1 MMNLFMFILGSKF
14 DRNFWLAVFALVG
27 TTIGAGIFGLP
38 YAFSKSGFFVGFL
51 ELVILTGVVLLIQ
64 LIIGEVALKTKGKKR
79 LISYAEEY
87 LGIRWKNAVTISV
100 LLSGIGTLLVY
111 VILGG
116 RFLSVFIDINPFW
129 SSIIFFALWFFMVL
143 FKPRSFGKAEFFIGS
158 FVIFII
164 ALIALSNFNYVNF
177 DNFKFK
183 ELDVANILLPYGII
197 LFAITGYSVIPEMED
212 ILEKEKRKLRSA
224 VIWGTLIPVIIYL
237 IFIFTVVGISGSLTS
252 QDAISGLARALN
264 SKTILWVGSLLG
276 FLAIIEAAL
285 SHGVYIKETI
295 WYDLKANKWVA
306 WVLTGLAPLVLFLLG
321 ARNFVTIIGLVG
333 ALFFGFHAVVILLI
347 HKKSKAFPE
356 KLAYEIHLPEF
367 AYYLIGLLVIF
378 GALLEIWYVI

>member
-1 MMNLFMFILGSKF
+1 MFMLGSKF
-14 DRNFWLAVFALVG
+14 NRNFWLAVFALVG
-27 TTIGAGIFGLP
+27 TTIGAGIFSLP
-38 YAFSKSGFFVGFL
+38 YAFFKSGFFIGFL

-64 LIIGEVALKTKGKKR
+64 LIVGEVALRTKGRKR

-111 VILGG
+111 IILGG
-116 RFLSVFIDINPFW
+116 RFLSVFIDTNPFW
-129 SSIIFFALWFFMVL
+129 GSIVFFALWFFMVL

-158 FVIFII
+158 FVLLII
-164 ALIALSNFNYVNF
+164 VLITLFNFGYINL
-177 DNFKFK
+177 DNFKF
-183 ELDVANILLPYGII
+183 EEMNVANVLLPYGII

-212 ILEKEKRKLRSA
+212 ILGKERRKLRSA
-224 VIWGTLIPVIIYL
+224 VIWGTLIPIIIYL
-237 IFIFTVVGISGSLTS
+237 IFIFTIVGISGSLTS

-295 WYDLKANKWVA
+295 WYDLKANKWTA

-347 HKKSKAFPE
+347 HKKAKTSPE
-356 KLAYEIHLPEF
+356 KSAYEICLPAF

>member
-1 MMNLFMFILGSKF
+1 
-14 DRNFWLAVFALVG
+14 
-27 TTIGAGIFGLP
+27 LP
-38 YAFSKSGFFVGFL
+38 YAFFKSGFFIGFL

-64 LIIGEVALKTKGKKR
+64 LIVGEVALRTKGRKR

-111 VILGG
+111 IILGG
-116 RFLSVFIDINPFW
+116 RFLSVFIDTNPFW
-129 SSIIFFALWFFMVL
+129 GSIVFFALWFFMVL

-158 FVIFII
+158 FVLLII
-164 ALIALSNFNYVNF
+164 VLITLFNFGYINL
-177 DNFKFK
+177 DNFKF
-183 ELDVANILLPYGII
+183 EEMNVANVLLPYGII

-212 ILEKEKRKLRSA
+212 ILGKERRKLRSA
-224 VIWGTLIPVIIYL
+224 VIWGTLIPIIIYL
-237 IFIFTVVGISGSLTS
+237 IFIFTIVGISGSLTS

-295 WYDLKANKWVA
+295 WYDLKANKWTA

-347 HKKSKAFPE
+347 HKKAKTSPE
-356 KLAYEIHLPEF
+356 KSAYEICLPAF